1 MVSVLSGTGPIMSS
15 GINLSKR
22 EPKLARRLM
31 NLGIFRFPLKSISTN
46 SVEKWLQFLV
56 KML

>member
-1 MVSVLSGTGPIMSS
+1 MTSVLSGTGHINES
-15 GINLSKR
+15 GIYLSKI
-22 EPKLARRLM
+22 EPKLAKRLM
-31 NLGIFRFPLKSISTN
+31 NFGTFCFPLKSISTN